1 MLGFVCVC
9 VCVCVL
15 MNFYVFRSLNVYSE
29 FKFLCCQ
36 LGELFWLTNCIYIF
50 FSVFVYLLFTIY
62 SLIYHIVEL
71 INR

>member
-1 MLGFVCVC
+1 M
-9 VCVCVL
+9 CVCVL